1 QKIKY
6 MFPKAHAV
14 AYVIM
19 AVRVAWFKVYYPH
32 YYYVSYFTLRASAFE
47 IDVMIEGQAAVES
60 RLAAIKNILADR
72 STTNADRNKLS
83 RVLNTLEVTL
93 EMYLRG
99 YRFSNID
106 IDRSL
111 ANEFLVDENDEK
123 TIIPPF
129 TTIEGLGEGV
139 GQSIVDAR
147 ANGEFISKQDLM
159 SRTQVS
165 KSVLAKF
172 DELNVLEGMQEA
184 NQLSLF

>member
-1 QKIKY
+1 
-6 MFPKAHAV
+6 
-14 AYVIM
+14 
-19 AVRVAWFKVYYPH
+19 
-32 YYYVSYFTLRASAFE
+32 
-47 IDVMIEGQAAVES
+47 
-60 RLAAIKNILADR
+60 
-72 STTNADRNKLS
+72 
-83 RVLNTLEVTL
+83 
-93 EMYLRG
+93 MYLRG